1 MSLSYHEL
9 GEKATAQKKKL
20 HFVSTASFRL
30 WNLPSAEAIAAV
42 NRTVVP
48 GLEGNL
54 ASLAA
59 FGADSIKQLTSTA
72 GSSTASLLAGHTA
85 GTAALRLVLKTLFGV
100 KFLFA
105 GGENEFLTAVL
116 ADECFVVVHKIPLTK

>member
-1 MSLSYHEL
+1 M
-9 GEKATAQKKKL
+9 K
-20 HFVSTASFRL
+20 
-30 WNLPSAEAIAAV
+30 LPSAEAVAAV
-42 NRTVVP
+42 HRPVVP
-48 GLEGNL
+48 GLKGHL

-59 FGADSIKQLTSTA
+59 FGTDSIKQLTGAA
-72 GSSTASLLAGHTA
+72 GGSAAGLLTGHTA
-85 GTAALRLVLKTLFGV
+85 GTAALRLVLKTLFGI